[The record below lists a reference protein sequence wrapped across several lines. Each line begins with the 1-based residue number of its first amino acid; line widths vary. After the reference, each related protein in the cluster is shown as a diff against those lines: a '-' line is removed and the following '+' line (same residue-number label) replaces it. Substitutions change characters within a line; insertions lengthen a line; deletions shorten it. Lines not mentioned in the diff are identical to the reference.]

1 MLMIFQ
7 ENNIKRIAKVDEYL
21 VDVILAEPHFRDLSN
36 VAKIRYWQRKRMKG
50 DDLLNDTP

>member
-1 MLMIFQ
+1 MIFQ
-7 ENNIKRIAKVDEYL
+7 ENNIKIIAKVDKFL
-21 VDVILAEPHFRDLSN
+21 VDVILVEPHFRDLSN

>member
-1 MLMIFQ
+1 MIFQ
-7 ENNIKRIAKVDEYL
+7 ENNIKRIAKVDKFL
-21 VDVILAEPHFRDLSN
+21 VDVILAELHFRDLSN

>member
-1 MLMIFQ
+1 MIFL
-7 ENNIKRIAKVDEYL
+7 ENNVKRIAKIDEYL
-21 VDVILAEPHFRDLSN
+21 ADVIIARPDSRDLFD

>member
-1 MLMIFQ
+1 MIFQ
-7 ENNIKRIAKVDEYL
+7 ENNIKRIAKIDEYL